1 MRSSSEVH
9 LKTVNITK
17 KFGGLIAVNKVS
29 IEVLKSSITLLI
41 GPNGCGKTTL
51 VNTITG
57 VYKPDGGR
65 VYFNGEDITGLPPD
79 QIYKK
84 GLVRTFQIPSP
95 FTKLSVLDNLLV
107 AARGNP
113 GERFRY
119 HLFKKTWLEYEVRA
133 VEKAFEIMRILNIER
148 YWDREVSELDAGAL
162 KLIEIGRALMSDASM
177 IILDEPIAGV
187 NPRLAHDIFSHIV
200 NVRNKLGITF
210 LIIEHRLD
218 IALKYVDHVYV
229 MNQGM
234 IISSGTPSDIVRD
247 EKVRTVYLGVSSSAG
262 S

>member
-1 MRSSSEVH
+1 MVSPPEIH
-9 LKTVNITK
+9 LKTLNVTK
-17 KFGGLIAVNKVS
+17 RFGGLVAVNKVS
-29 IEVLKSSITLLI
+29 VSIPKGSLTLLI

-57 VYKPDGGR
+57 IYKPDEGK
-65 VYFNGEDITGLPPD
+65 VYFNNEDITGLPSD
-79 QIYKK
+79 QVYRR

-113 GERFRY
+113 GEKFRY
-119 HLFKKTWLEYEVRA
+119 HLFKKAWWSYEKKA
-133 VEKAFEIMRILNIER
+133 LEKAFEVMRILNLDK

-162 KLIEIGRALMSDASM
+162 KLIEIGRALMSDAQM

-187 NPRLAHDIFSHIV
+187 NPKLAHSIFSHIV
-200 NVRNKLGITF
+200 NVRNELGITF

-218 IALKYVDHVYV
+218 IALKYADYVYV
-229 MNQGM
+229 MNQGL
-234 IISSGTPSDIVRD
+234 IISSGTPSEIVKD
-247 EKVRTVYLGVSSSAG
+247 EKVRAVYLGR
-262 S
+262 